1 MLKTWDKTI
10 EATSFKS
17 IPPQPY
23 NKLETFFSS
32 HAQLFNQSE
41 DCLYLNIW
49 CQNNQYNNKPV
60 IIYFY
65 GGGFV
70 NGHGSQELYTP
81 EHIVARHD
89 VIVITFNYRLGALGF

>member
-1 MLKTWDKTI
+1 MLKTWNKTI

-49 CQNNQYNNKPV
+49 CQ
-60 IIYFY
+60 IINIKISLSLSILWWWLCERTWFS
-65 GGGFV
+65 GT
-70 NGHGSQELYTP
+70 LYT
-81 EHIVARHD
+81 
-89 VIVITFNYRLGALGF
+89 

>member
-17 IPPQPY
+17 IPPQPH

-60 IIYFY
+60 IIYFM
-65 GGGFV
+65 V
-70 NGHGSQELYTP
+70 
-81 EHIVARHD
+81 VA
-89 VIVITFNYRLGALGF
+89 L